1 MGLAFRPFRERRK
14 GQVGLSS
21 FRSFVL
27 SAEEFPAK
35 KRRKGG
41 KAKFK
46 LSFRPF
52 RDRRKGGKAKSAYRP
67 FGLSAFPLKISPR
80 KNDRKEER
88 RRGGKE
94 ERPSSSWPFVLS
106 GTSGKEERQ

>member
-1 MGLAFRPFRERRK
+1 MGLAFRPFRDRRIGGK
-14 GQVGLSS
+14 AKSA
-21 FRSFVL
+21 FRPFGL

-52 RDRRKGGKAKSAYRP
+52 RDRRKGGKAKSAFRP
-67 FGLSAFPLKISPR
+67 FGLSTFPLKISPQ
-80 KNDRKEER
+80 KND
-88 RRGGKE
+88 GKE
-94 ERPSSSWPFVLS
+94 ERPSRPFVLS
-106 GTSGKEERQ
+106 AFRPFR